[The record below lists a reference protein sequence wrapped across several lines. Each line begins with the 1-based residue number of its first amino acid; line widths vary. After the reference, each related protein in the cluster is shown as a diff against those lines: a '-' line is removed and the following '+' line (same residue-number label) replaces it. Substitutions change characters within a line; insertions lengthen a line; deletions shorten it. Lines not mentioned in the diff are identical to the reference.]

1 MPDPLID
8 VPPENPNFPDPRPKN
23 KRPKLEAGLSIDA
36 ILQRTNPARK
46 PSERLA
52 DLGIED
58 CFASL
63 ESEDAA
69 LREEER
75 RLARLRA
82 ETFERIRV
90 VRESEVLIEARE
102 KVLDEREAVL
112 AKRLA
117 STLPDQN
124 LAELDNALK
133 AARLSLR
140 EANQSLSEK
149 EKLIASLQSEI
160 EELKAARPTTEL
172 TEEDDDSISYEQ
184 VTHRS
189 LAEQVA
195 FLKEREAFIE
205 QSENTLFDKAQ
216 HLQEWEIRLQQM
228 EHDQS
233 SSSNSGKTRSDLLG
247 DSLGDSLGTGTRD
260 SLGTGTMPEE
270 AEKDRMNPIQFPRAA
285 ASGE

>member
-8 VPPENPNFPDPRPKN
+8 VPAQHPNFPDPRPKN
-23 KRPKLEAGLSIDA
+23 KRPKLEPGLSIDA
-36 ILQRTNPARK
+36 ILQRTNPSRK
-46 PSERLA
+46 PSDRLA

-75 RLARLRA
+75 RLSRLRA

-90 VRESEVLIEARE
+90 VRESEILIEARE

-112 AKRLA
+112 SKRLA

-124 LAELDNALK
+124 LEELDKALK

-140 EANQSLSEK
+140 EANAALSEK
-149 EKLIASLQSEI
+149 ENIIASLYSEI
-160 EELKAARPTTEL
+160 EELKADRPFKEL
-172 TEEDDDSISYEQ
+172 SEDDIDTISYQ
-184 VTHRS
+184 DVTHKS

-216 HLQEWEIRLQQM
+216 NLQEWETRLQQM

-233 SSSNSGKTRSDLLG
+233 SGEYPQQAGAKGRGTTDGK
-247 DSLGDSLGTGTRD
+247 GTGII
-260 SLGTGTMPEE
+260 GEE
-270 AEKDRMNPIQFPRAA
+270 AEMGTGNSIEFPRAA